1 MIIREIRHPNILLLM
16 GTTHT
21 NTQELISIFESV
33 DCTLYNYIHERG
45 EQMNTQGIM
54 QVGLKLADI
63 LKYCH
68 MRGYIHT
75 AVSSRCVYF
84 TSNNNVKLGGWEMAV
99 EVGVVCKISSLYI
112 HNVFNDLIIHNLS
125 YFLLFSITYAKQ

>member
-21 NTQELISIFESV
+21 ITQELVSIFESV

-45 EQMNTQGIM
+45 ERLNTQVIM
-54 QVGLKLADI
+54 QVGMKLADI

-99 EVGVVCKISSLYI
+99 EMGLVCRISSLYI
-112 HNVFNDLIIHNLS
+112 HNMFNDLIYI
-125 YFLLFSITYAKQ
+125 I

>member
-1 MIIREIRHPNILLLM
+1 M

-21 NTQELISIFESV
+21 ITQEIVSIFESV

-45 EQMNTQGIM
+45 ERLNTQVIM
-54 QVGLKLADI
+54 QVGMKLADI

-99 EVGVVCKISSLYI
+99 EMGTVCRISSLYI
-112 HNVFNDLIIHNLS
+112 HNMFNDLIYIIYVIFY
-125 YFLLFSITYAKQ
+125 YFL